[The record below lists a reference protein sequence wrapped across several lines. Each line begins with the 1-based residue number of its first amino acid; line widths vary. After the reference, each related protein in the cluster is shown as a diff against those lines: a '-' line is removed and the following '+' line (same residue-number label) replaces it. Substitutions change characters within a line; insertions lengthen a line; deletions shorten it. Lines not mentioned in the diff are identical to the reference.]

1 MRISSLGWRTDVS
14 LRQRE
19 GAQIE
24 EHDDHLVIRTAANP
38 GYRWGNFLLFHSP
51 PREGDAERWV
61 RRFEHAFPAVQYLA
75 LGIDSPSGE
84 LGAADELSAAGLATN
99 VDTVLT
105 AASLRAPTR
114 VSTEVELRPMQSD
127 DDWRKALQ
135 LRVRTAADAGDTP
148 AYRLFVEREM
158 AAIRNVCE
166 QGHGAWFAAAR
177 GAELHASLGIF
188 DASPGTAR
196 FQSVD
201 THPEHRRQGLASNL
215 LYAAGVWAR
224 TELRATTLVIAADPN
239 YFAIDIY
246 RSLGFTEHEHKVSV
260 SRA

>member
-24 EHDDHLVIRTAANP
+24 EHDDHLVIRTASNP
-38 GYRWGNFLLFHSP
+38 AYRWGNFLLFHSP
-51 PREGDAERWV
+51 PGQRDAERWV
-61 RRFEHAFPAVQYLA
+61 RRFERAFPAAQYLA

-84 LGAADELSAAGLATN
+84 LGAADELSAAGLAAN

-105 AASLRAPTR
+105 AASLRAPRR
-114 VSTEVELRPMQSD
+114 VATGVEFRPTEGD
-127 DDWRKALQ
+127 DDWRKALE
-135 LRVRTAADAGDTP
+135 LRVLTADTATP
-148 AYRLFVEREM
+148 AYRQFVEREM

-177 GAELHASLGIF
+177 DGELQASLGVF

-215 LYAAGVWAR
+215 LYAAGEWAR

-246 RSLGFTEHEHKVSV
+246 RSLGFTEHDHKVSL